1 MLMSSVD
8 KRKMELQQLRNEKR
22 AIERAMQ
29 LIRMHR
35 VRADE
40 RVLDAAKAYHRTLID
55 IEERIGKI
63 EKKDNLGR

>member
-1 MLMSSVD
+1 
-8 KRKMELQQLRNEKR
+8 MELQQLRNEKR

-29 LIRMHR
+29 LIRMHK

-40 RVLDAAKAYHRTLID
+40 GVLGAAKAFHRALID

-63 EKKDNLGR
+63 EKRII

>member
-29 LIRMHR
+29 LIRMHK

-40 RVLDAAKAYHRTLID
+40 RVLDAAKAYHRALID

>member
-1 MLMSSVD
+1 
-8 KRKMELQQLRNEKR
+8 MELQQLRNEKR

-40 RVLDAAKAYHRTLID
+40 RVLDAVKAYHRALID

-63 EKKDNLGR
+63 EKRII